1 MKQQHNN
8 LTNKQLK
15 IEYINL
21 KVGEKYYS
29 ISKLI
34 DTDFIIISEIDLAL
48 NLSEI
53 VNNFTFFT
61 I

>member
-34 DTDFIIISEIDLAL
+34 DTYFMIIYEIDLAL

-53 VNNFTFFT
+53 LNNFTFFT